1 MRQAIVRDA
10 DDAPMP
16 ATLYTAIVSE
26 GLIQSTRAA
35 LRSMLTGSTSTS
47 RSRSRRKAGAE
58 RTCTRRDRY
67 FFEVAFDF
75 AFDPAFFFA
84 AGVVG
89 TTCPLRAAAC
99 FG

>member
-1 MRQAIVRDA
+1 
-10 DDAPMP
+10 MP

-26 GLIQSTRAA
+26 GLIRSTRAA
-35 LRSMLTGSTSTS
+35 LRLMWTGSTSAS

-58 RTCTRRDRY
+58 RTCVRRDRY

-75 AFDPAFFFA
+75 AFEVAFEVAFDFAFFFA